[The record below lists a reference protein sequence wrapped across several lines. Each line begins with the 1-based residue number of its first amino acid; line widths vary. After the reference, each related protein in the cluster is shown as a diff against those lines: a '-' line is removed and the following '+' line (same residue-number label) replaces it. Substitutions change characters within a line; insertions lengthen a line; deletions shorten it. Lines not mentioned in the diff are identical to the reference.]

1 MKRFVFYFLLSY
13 LGINSVVAQELDSM
27 MVVYELSSPAEKI
40 HLHFDKNIYN
50 KNETIFYKAYLR
62 LANEMT
68 IVSKNVYVE
77 WYDTSGN
84 IIKQTVAPVFQSSAK
99 GSFEIP
105 AGYSGNFI
113 HVKAYT
119 SWMLNH
125 DSDFLF
131 KKDILLNADIPSTI
145 SKLSVYPDKKTFIQ
159 VFPEGG
165 IAVNGLKNNFAF
177 RASNQYGEP
186 VKIKGVVTDSR
197 GKKIDT
203 IIVRHDGMGI
213 FSFTPISGEQYHIKW
228 IDELGKGG
236 SLPIEKPSQEGV
248 IISVKGGNEQATV
261 QIQRTD
267 NPPPNWKKL
276 NLWVH
281 QNQSLFYKV
290 AINVTE
296 KKSVTAQI
304 PIDQLPTGLLQFTL
318 FSEDFQPI
326 AERVL
331 FVNNRDH
338 EFNVKVSFPL
348 VNLDKRGKNVVEI
361 FVPDTA
367 AANLSVAITD
377 FALNTPE
384 TQTIFSDLLLSGDVK
399 GKIYNPAYYLMSDS
413 DTVTAHLDLVML
425 THGWRRFDWSR
436 LKAGLPPVIAYPA
449 EKSFLRMNGKVF
461 GLKPNMTSAAP
472 QLNLIM
478 LGKDSS
484 KQFFFAPIAR
494 DGSFEVPNMFFYDTA
509 KVYYSFNGNSKLTEV
524 TQVKI
529 DNGLLRFQPG
539 SITTINRNPSN
550 SLNDSLIRTRLAAIY
565 KEQEQLRKLMAA
577 ATLQEVVVKT
587 KAKSSVQVLEEK
599 YASGLFSGGDGY
611 SFDLGEDGKLVGGI
625 DILTFLQGRV
635 PGLMIS
641 GSGSG
646 ASLNWRGAVPD
657 LYLNEMRSQVDMIQ
671 SISIQD
677 IAFVKV
683 FRPPFFG
690 SSGGGA
696 GGAIAIYT
704 KKGSDGR
711 KADPNAKGLEYTILG
726 GYSRFKEYISPAYDR
741 PEPSFDPDNR
751 TTLLWS
757 PFVLTNKKSPRIKLN
772 FFNND
777 FSKKLL
783 LVLEGMNSEG
793 KLVRVVKPIDSNSQ
807 D

>member
-1 MKRFVFYFLLSY
+1 MKHFVFLFWFSF
-13 LGINSVVAQELDSM
+13 LGITNVVGQELDSM
-27 MVVYELSSPAEKI
+27 MVVYELSAPAEKI
-40 HLHFDKNIYN
+40 HIHFDKNIYN

-62 LANEMT
+62 MANELS

-77 WYDTSGN
+77 WYDTSGH

-99 GSFEIP
+99 GSFDIP

-119 SWMLNH
+119 SWMLNY
-125 DSDFLF
+125 DSAFLF
-131 KKDILLNADIPSTI
+131 TKDILINAEVPAAV
-145 SKLSVYPDKKTFIQ
+145 SKLPLSAEKKTVIQ

-165 IAVNGLKNNFAF
+165 VAVNGVKNTYAF
-177 RASNQYGEP
+177 RATNQYGEP
-186 VKIKGVVTDSR
+186 VKIKGVVSDSK

-213 FSFTPISGEQYHIKW
+213 FSFTPIGGDTYQINW
-228 IDELGKGG
+228 IDEMGKKGVI
-236 SLPIEKPSQEGV
+236 PIEKASQEGIV
-248 IISVKGGNEQATV
+248 IAVKGGNEQATV
-261 QIQRTD
+261 QVQRSE
-267 NPPPNWKKL
+267 NPPANWKKL

-290 AINVTE
+290 AINLTE

-318 FSEDFQPI
+318 FSEDFEPI

-348 VNLDKRGKNVVEI
+348 VNVEKRGKNVVEI

-377 FALNTPE
+377 FALHSPE
-384 TQTIFSDLLLSGDVK
+384 TQTIFSDLLLSGDIK

-413 DTVTAHLDLVML
+413 DTVSAHLDLVML
-425 THGWRRFDWSR
+425 TYGWRRFDWNR
-436 LKAGLPPVIAYPA
+436 LKKGMPPQITYPA

-461 GLKPNMTSAAP
+461 GLKQNMSAASP

-494 DGSFEVPNMFFYDTA
+494 DGSFEIPNMFFYDTA

-529 DNGLLRFQPG
+529 DNGLLRYQPG
-539 SITTINRNPSN
+539 IGTYINRNPSN
-550 SLNDSLIRTRLAAIY
+550 PLNDSLIRARLSAIY
-565 KEQEQLRKLMAA
+565 KEQEQLRKLMEA

-611 SFDLGEDGKLVGGI
+611 SFDVGEDGKLVGGI

-646 ASLNWRGAVPD
+646 ATLNWRGAVPD

-704 KKGSDGR
+704 KRGTDGR

-783 LVLEGMNSEG
+783 LVVEGMNSEG
-793 KLVRVVKPIDSNSQ
+793 KLVRVVKSIDASSQ